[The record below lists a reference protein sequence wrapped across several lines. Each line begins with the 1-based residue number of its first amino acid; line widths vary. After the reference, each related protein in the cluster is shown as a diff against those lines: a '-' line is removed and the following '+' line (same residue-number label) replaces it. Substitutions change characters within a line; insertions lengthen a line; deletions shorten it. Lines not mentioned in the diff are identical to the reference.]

1 MQDLDAEISKEETNV
16 SRIALMINALR
27 RSLHQEAQEATG
39 NNEIRSKLSSEHI
52 TDLMSSYTN
61 KQLASAQLITD
72 ALARIA
78 RDLVYAM
85 RRDNQY

>member
-1 MQDLDAEISKEETNV
+1 MDAEISKGETDV

-27 RSLHQEAQEATG
+27 CSLQQEAQEATG
-39 NNEIRSKLSSEHI
+39 NNEIRSKLSSERI

-78 RDLVYAM
+78 CDLVSAM